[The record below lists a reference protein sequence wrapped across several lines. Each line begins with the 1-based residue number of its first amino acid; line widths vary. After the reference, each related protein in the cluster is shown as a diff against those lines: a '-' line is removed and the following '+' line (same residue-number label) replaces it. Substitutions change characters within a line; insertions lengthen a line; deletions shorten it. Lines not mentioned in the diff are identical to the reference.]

1 MVLTY
6 GKGNGQNG
14 RQDNQEF
21 HGAGWDVIGNPLVSE
36 LFVLFC

>member
-6 GKGNGQNG
+6 GKRNGQNG

-21 HGAGWDVIGNPLVSE
+21 HGAG
-36 LFVLFC
+36 